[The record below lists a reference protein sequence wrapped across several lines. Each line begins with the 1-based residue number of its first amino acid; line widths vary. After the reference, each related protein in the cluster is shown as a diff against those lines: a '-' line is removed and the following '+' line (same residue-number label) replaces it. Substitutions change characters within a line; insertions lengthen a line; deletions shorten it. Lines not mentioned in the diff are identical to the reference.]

1 MNLIG
6 LDRLGSVAPCVLL
19 VICGLLLTG
28 IPGCRKAPKITATLP
43 DAAVVRTA
51 PHIRVLLRSG
61 FRHCEVLGEQRADR
75 LVLDVKPGNVILSAR
90 RGDTTEVIGHGTGFR
105 LIPQHEWLYLDKV
118 AYRGVLDV
126 FINPLGEAVIVN
138 ALSLK
143 DYLRSVVPGELG
155 PRKYPELEA
164 LKAQC
169 VAART
174 FAVSTL
180 GQNADRGFDV
190 YSDIRSQVYRGVAS
204 EQKLSDRAVGE
215 TDGLVATFE
224 GKPILSM
231 YCSTCG
237 GMTESFD
244 AVFKG
249 SPIAY
254 LKGGAR
260 CRDEESPYH
269 EWDEWIDLRD
279 RADSLDR
286 YAGVGR
292 LKDLETLSVSEH
304 ERVVT
309 MRFTGERGEKVLRG
323 NDIRFAL
330 GLRSN
335 WILSLKAQKDGA
347 GFIEKL
353 HVRGRGWGHGVGLCQ
368 IGAVELAQRGKSF
381 TEILEH
387 YYDGIQITP
396 WYGRGGGGGKS
407 QAPRGQSPNPQIPES
422 LNP

>member
-1 MNLIG
+1 MMIVPMKLSG
-6 LDRLGSVAPCVLL
+6 LEGGPNAGFCVLL
-19 VICGLLLTG
+19 LICGLLFTTV
-28 IPGCRKAPKITATLP
+28 PGCRKAPKITATP
-43 DAAVVRTA
+43 PTAAAGRTE

-61 FRHCEVLGEQRADR
+61 FRRYEVIGEQRADR
-75 LVLDVKPGNVILSAR
+75 LFVEVTPGSVTLSAP
-90 RGDTTEVIGHGTGFR
+90 RGNATEVIGHGTGFR
-105 LIPQHEWLYLDKV
+105 LIPQRKWLYLDQT
-118 AYRGVLDV
+118 AYRGALDI
-126 FINPLGEAVIVN
+126 FINPLGEAVVVN
-138 ALSLK
+138 DLSLE

-155 PRKYPELEA
+155 PQKYPDLEA

-174 FAVSTL
+174 FAISAL

-190 YSDIRSQVYRGVAS
+190 YNDNRSQVYRGVMS

-215 TDGLVATFE
+215 TRGMVATYQ

-237 GMTESFD
+237 GVTEGFA

-249 SPIAY
+249 DPIAY
-254 LKGGAR
+254 LNGGAR

-269 EWDEWIDLRD
+269 EWDEWIDLRE
-279 RADSLDR
+279 RAAVLDR

-292 LKDLETLSVSEH
+292 LKDLETLLVSENG
-304 ERVVT
+304 RVVT
-309 MRFTGERGEKVLRG
+309 MRFTGERGQKVLRG
-323 NDIRFAL
+323 NDVRFAL

-335 WILSLKAQKDGA
+335 WILSMKVQKDHE

-381 TEILEH
+381 MEILKH
-387 YYDGIQITP
+387 YYSGIDITP
-396 WYGRGGGGGKS
+396 WYAARGGKS
-407 QAPRGQSPNPQIPES
+407 QVPRDQPPKTSE
-422 LNP
+422 